1 MTNTCRNGKS
11 GRRHGKIVSCITH
24 LVSNR
29 SMQTLRSKESLRNGA
44 PKLQRAHVDA
54 AQAINAGYQSR
65 FQRPVTYADL
75 RNFPHHSVPM
85 HTMPRRS
92 SAAMQPSIILMVSCP
107 TKGLLVCSMPYTR
120 RPRGRSAAAA
130 AAQSSTPPS
139 KAPPSKHR
147 SSAANRPP
155 EKPASMTRKMTLL
168 GLC

>member
-107 TKGLLVCSMPYTR
+107 TKGLLVCSMPAAKRTR
-120 RPRGRSAAAA
+120 GGRAA
-130 AAQSSTPPS
+130 AAQPPRPRRVPRRRQRRHRQSTAA
-139 KAPPSKHR
+139 APQIDPQKSRHR
-147 SSAANRPP
+147 
-155 EKPASMTRKMTLL
+155 
-168 GLC
+168 